1 MSQEEPAQA
10 ARYMIDRSGKVG
22 EVVGSYLGSVYL
34 RPPGGGL
41 EWSVRPDQVRDPTPQ
56 ELWTA
61 LRPTGPVGGAR

>member
-41 EWSVRPDQVRDPTPQ
+41 EWSVRPDTLRDPTPQ
-56 ELWTA
+56 ELGAA
-61 LRPTGPVGGAR
+61 LRPMGPVGGGR